1 MMKYI
6 EKHPFLMIVVGVMG
20 ISLSSILVRYS
31 TAPSALTAAWRLL
44 WTVILMTPVV
54 LGKKDV
60 RNELSAMERKTVLLS
75 IFSGLFLAVHFA
87 VWFESLRHTSVASST
102 TIVCTEVIW
111 VSLGYCFFLKGK
123 LSWKAILAIG
133 ITLAGSILI
142 ALSDAS
148 AGESHFYG
156 DVLALIAAV
165 AVAAYT
171 LIGRMVR
178 SSASTTAYTYI
189 VYSACAVVLVAVC
202 IFQGYGFFAYGI
214 SGVLVGLLLALFS
227 TILGHSIFSWCLKY
241 FSPSF
246 VSASKLCEPVAA
258 AAMAAVLFGESM
270 TLPQIIGGIGILGGV
285 LFYSR
290 TEQGE

>member
-1 MMKYI
+1 
-6 EKHPFLMIVVGVMG
+6 
-20 ISLSSILVRYS
+20 
-31 TAPSALTAAWRLL
+31 
-44 WTVILMTPVV
+44 
-54 LGKKDV
+54 
-60 RNELSAMERKTVLLS
+60 
-75 IFSGLFLAVHFA
+75 
-87 VWFESLRHTSVASST
+87 
-102 TIVCTEVIW
+102 
-111 VSLGYCFFLKGK
+111 
-123 LSWKAILAIG
+123 
-133 ITLAGSILI
+133 LAGSILI

>member
-1 MMKYI
+1 MQYI
-6 EKHPFLMIVVGVMG
+6 EKHPIIMIVVGVMG

-31 TAPSALTAAWRLL
+31 AAPSALTAAWRLL

-54 LGKKDV
+54 LGKKEV
-60 RNELSAMERKTVLLS
+60 RKELSTMDRKTVLLS

-87 VWFESLRHTSVASST
+87 VWFESLQHTSVASST

-133 ITLAGSILI
+133 ITLAGSVLI

-156 DVLALIAAV
+156 DVLALVAAI

-202 IFQGYGFFAYGI
+202 IFQGYGFFASGI

-270 TLPQIIGGIGILGGV
+270 TLLQIIGGISILGGV

-290 TEQGE
+290 TEQGT